1 MNDIVLAANQPL
13 NEAELNEL
21 YAAAW
26 PNHTSAEFG
35 YLAERG
41 HTWVTAHRDGRLVGF
56 GYVVWDGAAHAFLL
70 EPTVHPDERHQGL
83 GRRVVAALADE
94 AKALGADWLHV
105 DYEERLEP
113 FYRSCGFRHTPAG
126 LIRLRD

>member
-1 MNDIVLAANQPL
+1 MNDIVLETNQPL
-13 NEAELNEL
+13 DDAELNEL

-26 PNHTSAEFG
+26 PQHTSAEFG
-35 YLAERG
+35 YIAERG
-41 HTWVTAHRDGRLVGF
+41 HSWVTARRDDQLVGF

-70 EPTVHPDERHQGL
+70 EPTVHPDERRRGL
-83 GRRVVAALADE
+83 GRRLVAALE
-94 AKALGADWLHV
+94 EQAKAIGADWLHV

-113 FYRSCGFRHTPAG
+113 FYRGCGFRPAPAG